1 MTVRPALR
9 FAATVAASVLAVGLV
24 AGCSSAGSKKDAVQ
38 QQASAFLNS
47 LSALASGAANAATS
61 APSNSDTASA
71 SDSSSD
77 SESESESTAASP
89 VAAPDGGVR
98 CTDLTNA
105 AATAALGKPATVT
118 LTQTPINLPGLTICD
133 VKLGSEVY
141 PIQLDVDTS
150 NAAVLFAGDKNAF
163 SGTDLPDV
171 GDKAF
176 TSSVGVEVL
185 KGSVDIKVNGP
196 AGAVLSGDYTVATA
210 VAKAMLGVLK

>member
-24 AGCSSAGSKKDAVQ
+24 AGCSSTGSKKDAVQ

-77 SESESESTAASP
+77 SESESTAASP

-141 PIQLDVDTS
+141 PIQLDVDT
-150 NAAVLFAGDKNAF
+150 
-163 SGTDLPDV
+163 
-171 GDKAF
+171 
-176 TSSVGVEVL
+176 
-185 KGSVDIKVNGP
+185 KGSVDVKVSGP